1 MCVYAVENR
10 RSTWYIGVKRTKNG
24 ISEYGEHAADDV
36 SVGCS
41 RISGEKKEYHWRD
54 RTQRHGQFL
63 GIDRTQEMIRR
74 AQIVLQVVDATCP
87 DRKSTRLNS
96 SHIPL
101 SRMPSSA

>member
-10 RSTWYIGVKRTKNG
+10 RGTWYIGVKRTKNG

-41 RISGEKKEYHWRD
+41 RIPGEKKEYHWRD

-63 GIDRTQEMIRR
+63 SVCYT
-74 AQIVLQVVDATCP
+74 AV
-87 DRKSTRLNS
+87 
-96 SHIPL
+96 
-101 SRMPSSA
+101 

>member
-41 RISGEKKEYHWRD
+41 RIPGE
-54 RTQRHGQFL
+54 T
-63 GIDRTQEMIRR
+63 
-74 AQIVLQVVDATCP
+74 
-87 DRKSTRLNS
+87 
-96 SHIPL
+96 
-101 SRMPSSA
+101 

>member
-41 RISGEKKEYHWRD
+41 RISGEKKEYH
-54 RTQRHGQFL
+54 L
-63 GIDRTQEMIRR
+63 SLI
-74 AQIVLQVVDATCP
+74 
-87 DRKSTRLNS
+87 
-96 SHIPL
+96 HI
-101 SRMPSSA
+101 

>member
-41 RISGEKKEYHWRD
+41 RIPGEKKEYHWRD
-54 RTQRHGQFL
+54 RTQRHDQFL
-63 GIDRTQEMIRR
+63 SVCYT
-74 AQIVLQVVDATCP
+74 AV
-87 DRKSTRLNS
+87 
-96 SHIPL
+96 
-101 SRMPSSA
+101 

>member
-41 RISGEKKEYHWRD
+41 RIPGEKKEYHWRD
-54 RTQRHGQFL
+54 RTQRHGQL
-63 GIDRTQEMIRR
+63 
-74 AQIVLQVVDATCP
+74 
-87 DRKSTRLNS
+87 
-96 SHIPL
+96 L
-101 SRMPSSA
+101 SVCYTAV

>member
-41 RISGEKKEYHWRD
+41 RIPGEKKEYHWRD
-54 RTQRHGQFL
+54 RTQRRRQFL
-63 GIDRTQEMIRR
+63 SVCYT
-74 AQIVLQVVDATCP
+74 AV
-87 DRKSTRLNS
+87 
-96 SHIPL
+96 
-101 SRMPSSA
+101 

>member
-10 RSTWYIGVKRTKNG
+10 RSKWYIGVKRTKNG

-63 GIDRTQEMIRR
+63 SVCYT
-74 AQIVLQVVDATCP
+74 AV
-87 DRKSTRLNS
+87 
-96 SHIPL
+96 
-101 SRMPSSA
+101 

>member
-1 MCVYAVENR
+1 MLAGKIIQDVYKR
-10 RSTWYIGVKRTKNG
+10 QGVKRTKNG

-63 GIDRTQEMIRR
+63 SVCYT
-74 AQIVLQVVDATCP
+74 AV
-87 DRKSTRLNS
+87 
-96 SHIPL
+96 
-101 SRMPSSA
+101 

>member
-1 MCVYAVENR
+1 MYSRGTGTDFRCVCMLWKTGEAHG
-10 RSTWYIGVKRTKNG
+10 ILGVKRTKNG

-63 GIDRTQEMIRR
+63 SVCYT
-74 AQIVLQVVDATCP
+74 AV
-87 DRKSTRLNS
+87 
-96 SHIPL
+96 
-101 SRMPSSA
+101 

>member
-36 SVGCS
+36 SAGCS
-41 RISGEKKEYHWRD
+41 RIPGEKKEYHWRD

-63 GIDRTQEMIRR
+63 FVCYT
-74 AQIVLQVVDATCP
+74 AV
-87 DRKSTRLNS
+87 
-96 SHIPL
+96 
-101 SRMPSSA
+101 

>member
-41 RISGEKKEYHWRD
+41 RIPGEKKDIIGETGRKDMVNFCLYVTLPFNIFHSFQMEWDGACSKALPRFC
-54 RTQRHGQFL
+54 FL
-63 GIDRTQEMIRR
+63 RQGI
-74 AQIVLQVVDATCP
+74 VFFL
-87 DRKSTRLNS
+87 
-96 SHIPL
+96 
-101 SRMPSSA
+101 